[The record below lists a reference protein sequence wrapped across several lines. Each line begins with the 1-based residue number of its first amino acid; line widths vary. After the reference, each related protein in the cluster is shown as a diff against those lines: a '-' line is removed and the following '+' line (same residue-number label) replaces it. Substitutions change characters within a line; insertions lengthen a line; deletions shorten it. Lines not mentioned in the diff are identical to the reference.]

1 VRKSQLKPNRGRKR
15 NTEELFAQAEKLEES
30 GDLRSAF
37 RLLLVGAK
45 AGHEGCQLNLGNYY
59 DAGTGVRRS
68 RSAALYW
75 YKRAYRRGV
84 SSAATNIGVLWR
96 NENKPKLALEWFQ
109 KAVRLGDDE
118 AHLDI
123 AKYYL
128 VEGKPGKAIR
138 HLEKVRP
145 PNWVSEAG
153 VEEAVKL
160 LKLARMKLKR
170 RLIAN

>member
-1 VRKSQLKPNRGRKR
+1 MGKSQAQSNRERKAKA
-15 NTEELFAQAEKLEES
+15 EELFAQAEKREES

-37 RLLLVGAK
+37 RLLLAGAK
-45 AGHEGCQLNLGNYY
+45 AGHTGCQLNIGNYY

-84 SSAATNIGVLWR
+84 SSAASNIGVLWR
-96 NENKPKLALEWFQ
+96 NKDKPKLALEWFQ

-118 AHLDI
+118 AHLEI

-128 VEGKPGKAIR
+128 LIEGKPAKAIH

-145 PNWVSEAG
+145 PKWVSEAG

-160 LKLARMKLKR
+160 LKLARKQLKHS
-170 RLIAN
+170 